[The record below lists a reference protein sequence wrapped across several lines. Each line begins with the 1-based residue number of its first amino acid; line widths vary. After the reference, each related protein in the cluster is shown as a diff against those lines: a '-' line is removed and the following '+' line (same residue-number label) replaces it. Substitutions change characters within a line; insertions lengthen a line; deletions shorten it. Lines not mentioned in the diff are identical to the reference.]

1 MGGRP
6 AGHGRLKPNPS
17 QPEPRNMS
25 TRLTLVGQGEK
36 AQRVHDL
43 VKAPANTPES
53 RRRQAS
59 WDASRPATVYTTP
72 EMLPDGTP
80 CSAATVILRTKG
92 CHWWWSSG
100 CTFCGYFNDT
110 RDDVTEDDL
119 HAQWDWSAA
128 KLNGFA
134 DVQMVKVYTSGSL
147 LEDRE
152 IPVGFQ
158 ERVLRECSEQGLHLI
173 VESRTEQLTEEKL
186 AWATSVND
194 DFTVA
199 IGLEAY
205 DDEVLRFHVNKG
217 FTVRSYDRAVANLK
231 QAGLRVKAYLMFK
244 PPFMSEADA
253 LDHIVDWIAAI
264 AEGADE
270 ISINPMNIQGGTVID
285 RLHRARQYRPPWLW
299 SLVEMIRR
307 AHPIVHP
314 EGGVNGDADQISRLI
329 VHPTAGGR
337 VRGSHNCGSC
347 DADVVAAI
355 ERYAVSGDL
364 LEFEGLSCE
373 CETRWAADL
382 DLERALP
389 APLGLAPSR
398 RAPAAERLRAP

>member
-1 MGGRP
+1 MG
-6 AGHGRLKPNPS
+6 
-17 QPEPRNMS
+17 

-59 WDASRPATVYTTP
+59 WDAARPATVYTTP

-119 HAQWDWSAA
+119 HAQWDWSAK
-128 KLNGFA
+128 KLNDFA

-158 ERVLRECSEQGLHLI
+158 ERVLRECAERDLHLI
-173 VESRTEQLTEEKL
+173 VESRTEQLTEKKL
-186 AWATSVND
+186 AWATKINPR
-194 DFTVA
+194 FTVA

-217 FTVRSYDRAVANLK
+217 FSVKSYDRAVANLK

-264 AEGADE
+264 AADADE

-285 RLHRARQYRPPWLW
+285 RLHRARQYRPPWWW

-314 EGGVNGDADQISRLI
+314 DGGVNGDADQVSRLI

-364 LEFEGLSCE
+364 LEFDGLQCDCE
-373 CETRWAADL
+373 ARWAADL

-389 APLGLAPSR
+389 APLGLSPSR

>member
-1 MGGRP
+1 
-6 AGHGRLKPNPS
+6 
-17 QPEPRNMS
+17 MS

-59 WDASRPATVYTTP
+59 WDATRPATVYTTP

-152 IPVGFQ
+152 IPVCFQ

>member
-1 MGGRP
+1 
-6 AGHGRLKPNPS
+6 
-17 QPEPRNMS
+17 MS

-299 SLVEMIRR
+299 SLVEMIRC

>member
-1 MGGRP
+1 
-6 AGHGRLKPNPS
+6 
-17 QPEPRNMS
+17 MS

-43 VKAPANTPES
+43 VKAPANTPDS

>member
-1 MGGRP
+1 
-6 AGHGRLKPNPS
+6 
-17 QPEPRNMS
+17 
-25 TRLTLVGQGEK
+25 
-36 AQRVHDL
+36 
-43 VKAPANTPES
+43 
-53 RRRQAS
+53 
-59 WDASRPATVYTTP
+59 
-72 EMLPDGTP
+72 MLPDGTP

-110 RDDVTEDDL
+110 RDDVTEEDL

-158 ERVLRECSEQGLHLI
+158 ERVLRECAERGLHLI

-186 AWATSVND
+186 AWATSVNA

-217 FTVRSYDRAVANLK
+217 FSVRSYDRAVANLK
-231 QAGLRVKAYLMFK
+231 QAGVRVKAYLMFK

-264 AEGADE
+264 AEDADE

-307 AHPIVHP
+307 AHPLVHP
-314 EGGVNGDADQISRLI
+314 EGGVNGDADQVSRLI

-364 LEFEGLSCE
+364 QEFDGLHCACE
-373 CETRWAADL
+373 SRWAEDL
-382 DLERALP
+382 ALERALP